1 MFRSK
6 PLGPRCECDYLF
18 RGFVWGELVS
28 IRAKDLPNEPGVYV
42 IRVIERGLRVEDTIR
57 RLKSVLGKTK
67 WYELLKYVD
76 LRLNRLWRIGGCPVI
91 YIGSTSGLRSEG
103 SATSSVR
110 SRYVDLA
117 GRRHTAFFSI
127 LALLLAG
134 WRLDYG
140 FLTVNTHTEARN
152 LERKLKEEYRR
163 VHGGLPALVVR

>member
-1 MFRSK
+1 MFRSR
-6 PLGPRCECDYLF
+6 PLGLKCECDYLF
-18 RGFVWGELVS
+18 EGFKWGELVS
-28 IRAKDLPNEPGVYV
+28 IKVRDLPNEPGVYV
-42 IRVIERGLRVEDTIR
+42 IRVIERGLSVEDTIR
-57 RLKSVLGKTK
+57 ELNDMLGRTG
-67 WYELLKYVD
+67 WYEFLRYVD
-76 LRLNRLWRIGGCPVI
+76 SRLNRLWRIGDCPVI

-103 SATSSVR
+103 SATSSIR

-140 FLTVNTHTEARN
+140 FLTVNTHREARN

-163 VHGGLPALVVR
+163 VHGRLPALVVR